1 MQTSIASF
9 NNSTLAVWNGSKPA
23 VTFSAHLSTAN
34 SNSGATILTPANFNS
49 MTRELGGLKAM
60 GAKGVVVN
68 IDYPVLD
75 AGFDA
80 YGGQSAAYLT
90 FYQGVASAIRAS
102 GLKLIVETGAIFSD
116 PVFSPLNVSP
126 YYNSLSLN
134 DYMNGR
140 ASQAALIATQ
150 LQPDYLNVL
159 QEPDTE
165 AMQSGKPEVY
175 TLPGSLN
182 LLNTILTSVKATGA
196 TMPIGAGIGPWLPN
210 DVNGKTPFDYING
223 YAAIANLDS
232 IDIHIYPVIRD
243 FLSRMNTI
251 ATIAKNAGKKLTIS
265 EAWAYKVR
273 DSEFN
278 SPFYPSSVIY
288 GRDVFSFWAQLDTQ
302 FLQAITN
309 WSYYQ
314 HVDYMAAF
322 WSQNLRAYII
332 YDSSTQ
338 TLPPSDLFNLRAAA
352 AGTAITT
359 PSVSTTGST
368 WYNLIMNPADVTPP
382 TAPVVTSTVYP
393 TQIVLNL
400 GSSDDTGIY
409 KYTIARQGVTS
420 VTTIENNFQETGLAN
435 GKCYVYT
442 VTAFDFKNNKTAT
455 TLPSVCTNDTTPPTP
470 PTSTTVTAGGVVQG
484 TPVTSSMRIAW
495 SGATD
500 NTGQA
505 GIGAYHIYRSVAG
518 GPFNYLTKVTAS
530 PLNYTDSGLQQSNTT
545 YCYQIK
551 TQDLVLL
558 LSDFGPSSCATTKD
572 WQAPTVPSGVTGA
585 NAGTPNINISWNAS
599 TDGVG
604 VFGYDIQKRKGTAG
618 AFGLLQTGI
627 QNTNFLDTDAAPNP
641 DNVAPTVSVSKPAS
655 GSTITKTLAFSAAT
669 YDVGVGTTYMYQVR
683 ATDATGNK
691 SAWGSPAVVTL
702 PKVGGV
708 LASVAFFVD
717 GVQLGVLTSTPYYIV
732 WDSRTATNGS
742 HTFTIKATDTAG
754 NSSSAT
760 VVANVAN

>member
-1 MQTSIASF
+1 
-9 NNSTLAVWNGSKPA
+9 
-23 VTFSAHLSTAN
+23 
-34 SNSGATILTPANFNS
+34 

-60 GAKGVVVN
+60 GVKGVVVN

-90 FYQGVASAIRAS
+90 FYQGVTAAIRAS
-102 GLKLIVETGAIFSD
+102 GLKMIVETGAIFSD

-140 ASQAALIATQ
+140 ASHAALIATQ

-175 TLPGSLN
+175 TLAGSVN
-182 LLNTILTSVKATGA
+182 LLNTILMSVKATG
-196 TMPIGAGIGPWLPN
+196 TPIPIGAGIGPWLPN
-210 DVNGKTPFDYING
+210 DVNGKTPFDYINA
-223 YAAIANLDS
+223 YAAIADLDS

-288 GRDVFSFWAQLDTQ
+288 ARDVFSFWAQLDTQ

-314 HVDYMAAF
+314 NVDYMAAF
-322 WSQNLRAYII
+322 WSQNLRAYIA

-338 TLPPSDLFNLRAAA
+338 TLLPSDLFNLRATA

-359 PSVSTTGST
+359 PSVSTTGT
-368 WYNLIMNPADVTPP
+368 AWYNFTMNPADVTPP
-382 TAPVVTSTVYP
+382 AAPVVTSTAYP
-393 TQIVLNL
+393 TQIVLKL
-400 GSSDDTGIY
+400 ASSDDTGIY
-409 KYTIARQGVTS
+409 KYTIARQGVAP
-420 VTTIENNFQETGLAN
+420 VTTIETTFQETGLAN

-442 VTAFDFKNNKTAT
+442 VTAFDFKNNKTPT
-455 TLPSVCTNDTTPPTP
+455 TLPSICTNDTTPPTP
-470 PTSTTVTAGGVVQG
+470 PTSTTVTAGGVVRAT
-484 TPVTSSMRIAW
+484 TPVTSSMRINW

-505 GIGAYHIYRSVAG
+505 GIAAYHIYRSVAG
-518 GPFNYLTKVTAS
+518 GPFNYLTKVSAS

-545 YCYQIK
+545 YCYQVK
-551 TQDLVLL
+551 AQDLVQL
-558 LSDFGPSSCATTKD
+558 LSDFGPSSCATTSD

-585 NAGTPNINISWNAS
+585 NMGTPNINISWNAS
-599 TDGVG
+599 TDGIG
-604 VFGYDIQKRKGTAG
+604 VAGYDIQKRKGTTG
-618 AFGLLQTGI
+618 AFTLIQTGL
-627 QNTNFLDTDAAPNP
+627 QGTNFLDTDAAPNP
-641 DNVAPTVSVSKPAS
+641 DNVAPTVSVSKPVA
-655 GSTITKTLAFSAAT
+655 GSTITKTIAFTASPR
-669 YDVGVGTTYMYQVR
+669 DVGVATTYVYQVR
-683 ATDATGNK
+683 ATDAAGNK
-691 SAWGSPAVVTL
+691 SVWGSPAVVTL

-708 LASVAFFVD
+708 LASVAFFID
-717 GVQLGVLTSTPYYIV
+717 GNPLGVLTGSPYYIV
-732 WDSRTATNGS
+732 WDSRTVANGS
-742 HTFTIKATDTAG
+742 HTFTIQATDTAG
-754 NSSSAT
+754 NTSSAT
-760 VVANVAN
+760 VMATVAN